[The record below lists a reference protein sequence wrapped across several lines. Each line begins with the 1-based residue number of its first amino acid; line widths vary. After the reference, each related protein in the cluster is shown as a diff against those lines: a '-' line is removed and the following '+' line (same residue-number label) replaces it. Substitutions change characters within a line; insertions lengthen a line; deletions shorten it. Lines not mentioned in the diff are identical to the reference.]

1 MCLQFF
7 AIAFFAKLSAFELEC
22 LRNQSV
28 LLGRMETIESLLLTS
43 LQNKNDADVVSR
55 SWIWPL
61 KTEQEMDKVELWL
74 QQDERHYQHEVSVGH
89 EMKIATV
96 LVFQALVLIYINFSV
111 GVGIVKNRW
120 DIGK

>member
-1 MCLQFF
+1 
-7 AIAFFAKLSAFELEC
+7 
-22 LRNQSV
+22 
-28 LLGRMETIESLLLTS
+28 METIESLLLTS

-61 KTEQEMDKVELWL
+61 KTEQEMNKVELWL